1 MLKKIFFEMF
11 MCLLL
16 KGYNKDHRIELMIW
30 LHSKL
35 FIPYI
40 TYSNKPR
47 KRYVL
52 DTRFLLTKIPVIFTT
67 LISGFTWVVFGLFT
81 ELERLN
87 CWLSQYVSC
96 YSFFFFFFFL
106 HSWKCCCY
114 LSVKM
119 IVELGELYK
128 VDIIRL

>member
-16 KGYNKDHRIELMIW
+16 KGYNKDHRIESVIW

-35 FIPYI
+35 FIRYI
-40 TYSNKPR
+40 IYSNKPR
-47 KRYVL
+47 KRYIL

-67 LISGFTWVVFGLFT
+67 LISSFTWVVFGLFT
-81 ELERLN
+81 ELGRWN

-96 YSFFFFFFFL
+96 YSFFFVFFTQLKMLLLPFCENDCRVRGTVQ
-106 HSWKCCCY
+106 SWHH
-114 LSVKM
+114 
-119 IVELGELYK
+119 
-128 VDIIRL
+128 